1 MTEPLLMSAIV
12 QSPPAGSVP
21 GRMTGYLR
29 RLLRTGAAYQLAD
42 IVAKLLALGL
52 LPLYTR
58 YLSQEDYG
66 TAELLLTVVILLSIV
81 VRLGLGEAFVR
92 FHFHDEDR
100 QRRRRLQ
107 RTATGTLLALTTV
120 VAVVMALLAAPL
132 SELVLG
138 DPRPA
143 EMRAAALG
151 LWAFTNLELAYAVL
165 RVDELVRPYVIA
177 GLANV
182 ALTVVFTVLLVVV
195 AEEGALGLL
204 LGNFGA
210 SAIVLLGLWLAR
222 REALGLPSRA
232 QLRPMLRFGLPT
244 VPAEVSVFA
253 LFFVDRLW
261 LYRFES
267 EGAAGLYSLATKL
280 AAAVIF
286 TVRAFQY
293 AWPPLAYSIAD
304 DAEASRVYARI
315 ATYYALVSAV
325 VVVGLALL
333 GRWIV
338 RLLAAPEF
346 FAAHEALPWV
356 ALGWALYGLFLV
368 LVAMAGRA
376 QVTVRNAPA
385 ALAGL
390 AANVAGLAL
399 LVPPLGIA
407 GAGIALCLAYVVM
420 LVAMYLF
427 TRGLFRV
434 DFEWGR
440 LGLIALVGG
449 VAWTGGELLL
459 PDSGAL
465 GLLSRAAVAA
475 AVPLLLWHLA
485 FRELTDALAR
495 LRAQRRAR
503 MSEVAPG
510 VVAGQDEGGQRP

>member
-1 MTEPLLMSAIV
+1 MTEPSLMSAIV
-12 QSPPAGSVP
+12 QSAPAGTVRP
-21 GRMTGYLR
+21 VTGYLR

-58 YLSQEDYG
+58 YLTPGDYG
-66 TAELLLTVVILLSIV
+66 VAELLLTVVILLSIV

-92 FHFHDEDR
+92 FHFLDDNLA
-100 QRRRRLQ
+100 RRRRLQ
-107 RTATGTLLALTTV
+107 QTATGVLFVLTTL
-120 VAVVMALLAAPL
+120 VAGLMALFAGPL

-138 DPRPA
+138 SSRPA

-151 LWAFTNLELAYAVL
+151 LWAFTNLEMVYAVL
-165 RVDELVRPYVIA
+165 RVDERVRPYVLA
-177 GLANV
+177 GVGNV
-182 ALTVVFTVLLVVV
+182 LLTVTFTVLLVVV

-210 SAIVLLGLWLAR
+210 SAVVLLVMWFALR
-222 REALGLPSRA
+222 DALGLPSRD

-261 LYRFES
+261 LFRYES

-293 AWPPLAYSIAD
+293 AWPPLAYSITD

-315 ATYYALVSAV
+315 ATYYALVTGTV
-325 VVVGLALL
+325 VVALALL
-333 GRWIV
+333 GRWVV

-346 FAAHEALPWV
+346 YAAHEALPWV

-390 AANVAGLAL
+390 LANVAALAL

-407 GAGIALCLAYVVM
+407 GAGIALCVAYVVM
-420 LVAMYLF
+420 LVAMYAF

-434 DFEWGR
+434 DFEWRR
-440 LGLIALVGG
+440 LGLIVAVGG
-449 VAWTGGELLL
+449 VAWAGGELLL

-465 GLLSRAAVAA
+465 GFVARLGVAVL
-475 AVPLLLWHLA
+475 VPVVLWRLA
-485 FRELTDALAR
+485 FRELTDALAL
-495 LRAQRRAR
+495 LRRQRGAGVG
-503 MSEVAPG
+503 EVAPG
-510 VVAGQDEGGQRP
+510 VVTGQDERG